1 MKPSGES
8 IANGFIF
15 WEKAMSFEEKEQLV
29 KAFIDQDEK
38 DSAVK
43 LLFEMVVDCAKSGRF
58 LQAEA
63 CREQIMAVNSMA
75 LTEIIKS
82 AEIIESEKAKVID
95 LGHKKIWKAL
105 YDKLTEEEA
114 NAFYFSLKKIS
125 LKSGKM
131 IMQQGRVNNRLFLID
146 AGTLQVNHEQGRSQV
161 YLKDVAKGEPIGLR
175 TFLNISYATINVI
188 TKESVSLHYL
198 ERPAFESL
206 LEKFPGFDGKLEPL
220 CADLVKEKIEDILK
234 TKSME
239 RRQYKRF
246 NTSGKVAA
254 YILNSNGQ
262 PSKTPIYGVLGDVSQ
277 GGLVLPSAS
286 QKKRQPAN
294 F

>member
-1 MKPSGES
+1 
-8 IANGFIF
+8 
-15 WEKAMSFEEKEQLV
+15 MSFEEKEQLV

-131 IMQQGRVNNRLFLID
+131 IMQ
-146 AGTLQVNHEQGRSQV
+146 QGRSQV